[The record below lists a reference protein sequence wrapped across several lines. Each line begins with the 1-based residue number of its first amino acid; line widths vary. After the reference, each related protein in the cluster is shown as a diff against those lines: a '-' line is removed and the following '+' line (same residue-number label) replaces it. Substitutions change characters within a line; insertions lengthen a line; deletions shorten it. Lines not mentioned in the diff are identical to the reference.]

1 MHARDEF
8 RRRNLVVVLLVRVVV
23 LLQIVVRRVVAQ
35 VRGVRVRRQA
45 VVVQRLVAAVLRV
58 RVVVRVA
65 VVAQV
70 FGQLGIE
77 RLLNQQLGQL
87 LEQAVLADQVFR
99 LLVVGQQAGQQFCTP
114 SGETTT

>member
-35 VRGVRVRRQA
+35 VRVVRVRRQA

-58 RVVVRVA
+58 RVVVQVA
-65 VVAQV
+65 VV
-70 FGQLGIE
+70 
-77 RLLNQQLGQL
+77 
-87 LEQAVLADQVFR
+87 DQVAVNAAG
-99 LLVVGQQAGQQFCTP
+99 LAKKLVVSVVANLTSSYHKRRQVIHRVRHRRQRALL
-114 SGETTT
+114 